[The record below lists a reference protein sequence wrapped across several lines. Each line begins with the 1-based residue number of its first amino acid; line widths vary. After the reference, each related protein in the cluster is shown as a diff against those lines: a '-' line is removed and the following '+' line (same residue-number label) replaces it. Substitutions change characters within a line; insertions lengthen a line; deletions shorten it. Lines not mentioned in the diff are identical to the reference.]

1 MLAQNAMLDIK
12 SKFYLVNI
20 YLLPKLIG
28 WSNIYLISLLSKKNL
43 FILNQVVLN
52 LINIY

>member
-1 MLAQNAMLDIK
+1 MHGNVMSANKNSKMLHHSTANNVILMLAQNAMLDIK

-28 WSNIYLISLLSKKNL
+28 
-43 FILNQVVLN
+43 
-52 LINIY
+52 